1 MSDIC
6 DLKLPKKNK
15 MNLCHFCEL
24 LVILFLSF
32 LAFIFYLLEINNRT
46 HFYYILT
53 FASLLTYFIG
63 FVLAI
68 WGISSQNKNKVIWG
82 FKSFFFGCILL
93 FFYFILF
100 LNDVKKSKVLIIPFL
115 LIIGVILCVL
125 FIQLRNSGSRFTN
138 DLNR

>member
-6 DLKLPKKNK
+6 DLELPKKNK

-24 LVILFLSF
+24 LVIFLLLL

-93 FFYFILF
+93 FFYFILL
-100 LNDVKKSKVLIIPFL
+100 LNDVRDVGVLIISFL

>member
-6 DLKLPKKNK
+6 DLELPKKNK

-24 LVILFLSF
+24 LVIFLLLL

-100 LNDVKKSKVLIIPFL
+100 LNDEKNVKVLIIPFL

-125 FIQLRNSGSRFTN
+125 LIQLRNSVRFMN

>member
-6 DLKLPKKNK
+6 DLELPKKNK

-32 LAFIFYLLEINNRT
+32 LAFIFYLLEINNKT

-53 FASLLTYFIG
+53 FASFLTYFIG

-93 FFYFILF
+93 FFYFILL
-100 LNDVKKSKVLIIPFL
+100 LNDAKKGKVIIIPFL

-125 FIQLRNSGSRFTN
+125 LIQLRNSVRFMN